1 QTLGCATRLTLPTCS
16 LARLQTQSRSLCSI
30 KLSLE
35 PSLSAIR
42 NPRVQ
47 LTVFTKKLLPQVE
60 SPGGVRA
67 LARLRIFGLTG
78 GRAKPGCSA
87 VRIDPCGRLVPPE
100 GINQS
105 PCCLGKSTP
114 YQIFTASSPCD
125 FSQYEQAPTRAVIGR
140 LLQDFS
146 QPPLLLD
153 PP

>member
-1 QTLGCATRLTLPTCS
+1 MHCSVEACVLIHGYTEIRQRL
-16 LARLQTQSRSLCSI
+16 SRSLCSI
-30 KLSLE
+30 NLSPE

-47 LTVFTKKLLPQVE
+47 L
-60 SPGGVRA
+60 A
-67 LARLRIFGLTG
+67 G

-125 FSQYEQAPTRAVIGR
+125 FSQVPTVCDARRDLSVA
-140 LLQDFS
+140 L
-146 QPPLLLD
+146 
-153 PP
+153 